1 MASLPPAADDTLTT
15 TTSGAPR
22 ALRLVRL
29 APTSMVAKER
39 RWASRRIGI
48 AALVAV
54 ASAVAASLPASAVEP
69 TGFRRL
75 APGVLTVIPA
85 DRSGDDALLR
95 ADLPEIT
102 EGLIDLA
109 WEPKQS
115 PLGATLVEQGRNR
128 DFPRD
133 IWCLEF
139 AFKPP
144 RQIDVDVP
152 SREFR
157 MQRKRVWY
165 LLYRVKNTGAR
176 RIVMA
181 EGDATRLRSETVKK
195 PVRFLP
201 HFVLESVEGLSKQE
215 GALAYRAYLDRVV
228 PAAVAAI
235 REREDTRIDLH
246 DSARMTER
254 DLAPG
259 EERWGVAVWE
269 DVDPRIDY
277 FSIYVRGLT
286 NAIRWRTRADATF
299 AANSVPVAGEEHAL
313 ESLRLDFWR
322 PGDDSTSLSEEM
334 SVGHA
339 GMYERRTIGNRVLE
353 ALGRGRMT
361 ASAPR
366 EGLEQLG
373 LTWEEILDPPAAVKA
388 AGAVDRDA
396 PPSLIPLAKIVSAL
410 ARLQPP
416 AARPAAIGALFGQV
430 GQEWFEDLVR
440 GLSAPLD
447 DERAALRRGMLD
459 RCGLSEED
467 VAVRPLESL
476 VKVLSALE
484 ATTPAATR
492 RSASVA
498 LFGTAAPRLDA
509 LIHELDLARA
519 RALLDDMDFDR
530 RPVLTGGALT
540 AYDTMLTVLGSE
552 ADAGKRARMVTGLL
566 GAEGPALLA
575 AATAV
580 REGVDHAWV
589 FRYEQ

>member
-1 MASLPPAADDTLTT
+1 MASLPPAADDSLTT
-15 TTSGAPR
+15 TTSGA
-22 ALRLVRL
+22 LRTAGGLAAPCAVRWGNVRG
-29 APTSMVAKER
+29 P
-39 RWASRRIGI
+39 RRIGI
-48 AALVAV
+48 AFLVAV
-54 ASAVAASLPASAVEP
+54 ASVAAANLAASAVEP
-69 TGFRRL
+69 AGYRRL

-115 PLGATLVEQGRNR
+115 PIGATLVEQGRNR

-133 IWCLEF
+133 IWSLEF

-152 SREFR
+152 SRDFR

-181 EGDATRLRSETVKK
+181 DGDATRLRSETVQK

-215 GALAYRAYLDRVV
+215 GVLSYRAYLDRVV
-228 PAAVAAI
+228 PGAVAAI
-235 REREDTRIDLH
+235 REREDARIDLH

-299 AANSVPVAGEEHAL
+299 AADSVPVAGEEHAL

-322 PGDDSTSLSEEM
+322 PGDDSTSLGVEM

-339 GMYERRTIGNRVLE
+339 GMYERRAIGNRVLE
-353 ALGRGRMT
+353 ALGRGRQT
-361 ASAPR
+361 ASSPR
-366 EGLEQLG
+366 EGLDRLG

-396 PPSLIPLAKIVSAL
+396 PPSLIPLSKVVAAL

-416 AARPAAIGALFGQV
+416 AARPAAIGTLFGQV

-467 VAVRPLESL
+467 VSVRPLESL

-492 RSASVA
+492 RSAAVA
-498 LFGTAAPRLDA
+498 LCSSA
-509 LIHELDLARA
+509 
-519 RALLDDMDFDR
+519 
-530 RPVLTGGALT
+530 
-540 AYDTMLTVLGSE
+540 SS
-552 ADAGKRARMVTGLL
+552 
-566 GAEGPALLA
+566 
-575 AATAV
+575 
-580 REGVDHAWV
+580 
-589 FRYEQ
+589 

>member
-1 MASLPPAADDTLTT
+1 MASLPPAADDTRTT
-15 TTSGAPR
+15 TTTGAPGRPGTPRR
-22 ALRLVRL
+22 AGWGRVRAGGVCPTGL
-29 APTSMVAKER
+29 ALLLA
-39 RWASRRIGI
+39 
-48 AALVAV
+48 AV
-54 ASAVAASLPASAVEP
+54 AILPAGAAEP
-69 TGFRRL
+69 TGYRRL

-95 ADLPEIT
+95 ADILEIT
-102 EGLIDLA
+102 AGLGDLA

-115 PLGATLVEQGRNR
+115 PVGATLVEQGRNR

-133 IWCLEF
+133 IWALEF

-152 SREFR
+152 ARDFR

-165 LLYRVKNTGAR
+165 LVYRVKNTGAR

-181 EGDATRLRSETVKK
+181 DGDATRLRSETVQQ

-215 GALAYRAYLDRVV
+215 GALAFRAYLDRVV
-228 PAAVAAI
+228 PGAVAAI
-235 REREDTRIDLH
+235 REREDTRLDLH
-246 DSARMTER
+246 DSARMSER
-254 DLAPG
+254 DLTPG

-269 DVDPRIDY
+269 DVDPRIDF

-286 NAIRWRTRADATF
+286 NAIRWRPRADATF
-299 AANSVPVAGEEHAL
+299 AADSVPVAGEEHVL

-322 PGDDSTSLSEEM
+322 PGDDATSLDDEM

-339 GMYERRTIGNRVLE
+339 GMYERRTIGSRVLE
-353 ALGRGRMT
+353 ALGRGRQT

-388 AGAVDRDA
+388 AASVDRET
-396 PPSLIPLAKIVSAL
+396 PPSLVPLAKVVDAL

-416 AARPAAIGALFGQV
+416 AARPAAIRTLFGGV
-430 GQEWFEDLVR
+430 GEEWFEELVR

-447 DERAALRRGMLD
+447 EERGALRRGMLD
-459 RCGLSEED
+459 RCGVSEED
-467 VAVRPLESL
+467 VANRPLESV
-476 VKVLSALE
+476 VKVLAALD

-492 RSASVA
+492 RSATVA
-498 LFGTAAPRLDA
+498 LFGAAAPRLDS
-509 LIHELDLARA
+509 LVHELDLARA
-519 RALLDDMDFDR
+519 RAVLDDMDFDR
-530 RPVLTGGALT
+530 RPVLAGGALT
-540 AYDTMLTVLGSE
+540 AYDTMLTVFGAE
-552 ADAGKRARMVTGLL
+552 TDAAKRARMVTGLL

-589 FRYEQ
+589 FRYER

>member
-1 MASLPPAADDTLTT
+1 MASLPPAADDTRTT
-15 TTSGAPR
+15 TTTGAPGRPGTPRR
-22 ALRLVRL
+22 AGWGRVRAGGVCPTGL
-29 APTSMVAKER
+29 ALLLA
-39 RWASRRIGI
+39 
-48 AALVAV
+48 AV
-54 ASAVAASLPASAVEP
+54 AILPAGAAEP
-69 TGFRRL
+69 TGYRRL

-95 ADLPEIT
+95 ADILEIT
-102 EGLIDLA
+102 AGLGDLA

-115 PLGATLVEQGRNR
+115 PVGATLVEQGRNR

-133 IWCLEF
+133 IWALEF

-152 SREFR
+152 ARDFR

-165 LLYRVKNTGAR
+165 LVYRVKNTGAR

-181 EGDATRLRSETVKK
+181 DGDATRLRSETVRQ

-215 GALAYRAYLDRVV
+215 GALAFRAYLDRVV
-228 PAAVAAI
+228 PGAVAAI
-235 REREDTRIDLH
+235 REREDTRLDLH
-246 DSARMTER
+246 DSARMSER
-254 DLAPG
+254 DLTPG

-269 DVDPRIDY
+269 DVDPRIDF

-286 NAIRWRTRADATF
+286 NAIRWRPRADATF
-299 AANSVPVAGEEHAL
+299 AADSVPVAGEEHVL

-322 PGDDSTSLSEEM
+322 PGDDATSLDDEM

-339 GMYERRTIGNRVLE
+339 GMYERRTIGSRVLE
-353 ALGRGRMT
+353 ALGRGRQT

-388 AGAVDRDA
+388 AASVDRET
-396 PPSLIPLAKIVSAL
+396 PPSLVPLTKVVDAL

-416 AARPAAIGALFGQV
+416 AARPAAIRTLFGGV
-430 GQEWFEDLVR
+430 GEEWFEELVR

-447 DERAALRRGMLD
+447 EERGALRRGMLD
-459 RCGLSEED
+459 RCGVSEED
-467 VAVRPLESL
+467 VANRPLESV
-476 VKVLSALE
+476 VKVLAALD

-492 RSASVA
+492 RSATVA
-498 LFGTAAPRLDA
+498 LFGAAAPRLDS
-509 LIHELDLARA
+509 LVHELDLARA
-519 RALLDDMDFDR
+519 RAVLDDMDFDR
-530 RPVLTGGALT
+530 RPVLAGGALT
-540 AYDTMLTVLGSE
+540 AYDTMLTVFGAE
-552 ADAGKRARMVTGLL
+552 TDAAKRARMVTGLL

-589 FRYEQ
+589 FRYER

>member
-1 MASLPPAADDTLTT
+1 MASLPSAADDTRTT
-15 TTSGAPR
+15 TTSGAPCAAGHPGMPCGAGRGRVR
-22 ALRLVRL
+22 AGGACRAGL
-29 APTSMVAKER
+29 ALLL
-39 RWASRRIGI
+39 
-48 AALVAV
+48 AA
-54 ASAVAASLPASAVEP
+54 AAIFPAGAAEP
-69 TGFRRL
+69 TGYRRL

-95 ADLPEIT
+95 ADIPEIT
-102 EGLIDLA
+102 AGLGDLA

-115 PLGATLVEQGRNR
+115 PVGATLVEQGRNR

-133 IWCLEF
+133 IWALEF

-152 SREFR
+152 ARDFR

-165 LLYRVKNTGAR
+165 LLYRVKNSGAR

-181 EGDATRLRSETVKK
+181 DGDATRLRSETVQQ

-215 GALAYRAYLDRVV
+215 GALAFRAYLDRVV
-228 PAAVAAI
+228 PGAVAAI
-235 REREDTRIDLH
+235 REREDTRLDLH
-246 DSARMTER
+246 DSARMSER

-269 DVDPRIDY
+269 DVDPRIDF
-277 FSIYVRGLT
+277 FSIYARGLT
-286 NAIRWRTRADATF
+286 NAIRWRPRADATF
-299 AANSVPVAGEEHAL
+299 AADSVPVTGEEHVL

-322 PGDDSTSLSEEM
+322 PGDDATSLNDEM

-339 GMYERRTIGNRVLE
+339 GMYERRTIGSRVLE
-353 ALGRGRMT
+353 TLGRGRQT

-388 AGAVDRDA
+388 AASVDRDA
-396 PPSLIPLAKIVSAL
+396 PPSLVPLQKVVNAL

-416 AARPAAIGALFGQV
+416 AARPAAIRTLFGGV
-430 GQEWFEDLVR
+430 GEEWFEDLVR
-440 GLSAPLD
+440 GLSVPLD
-447 DERAALRRGMLD
+447 EERGTLRRGMLD
-459 RCGLSEED
+459 RCGVSEED
-467 VAVRPLESL
+467 VASRPLESL
-476 VKVLSALE
+476 VKVLAALD

-492 RSASVA
+492 RSATVA
-498 LFGTAAPRLDA
+498 LFGAAAPRLDS
-509 LIHELDLARA
+509 LVHELDLARG
-519 RALLDDMDFDR
+519 RAVLDDMDFDR
-530 RPVLTGGALT
+530 RPVLSGGALT
-540 AYDTMLTVLGSE
+540 ASDAMLTVFGAE
-552 ADAGKRARMVTGLL
+552 TDAAKRARMVTGLL

-589 FRYEQ
+589 FRYEH

>member
-1 MASLPPAADDTLTT
+1 MASLPPAADDALTT
-15 TTSGAPR
+15 TTSGALRTVNRPTASCGEGWGRRR
-22 ALRLVRL
+22 ARHRT
-29 APTSMVAKER
+29 P
-39 RWASRRIGI
+39 I
-48 AALVAV
+48 AFLL
-54 ASAVAASLPASAVEP
+54 AVAAVAAASQISSAVEP
-69 TGFRRL
+69 TGYRRL

-102 EGLIDLA
+102 DGLLDLA
-109 WEPKQS
+109 WEPKQA
-115 PLGATLVEQGRNR
+115 PIGATLVEQGRNR

-133 IWCLEF
+133 IWSLEF

-152 SREFR
+152 SRDFR

-181 EGDATRLRSETVKK
+181 DGDATRLSSETVKK

-215 GALAYRAYLDRVV
+215 GALSYRAYLDRVV
-228 PAAVAAI
+228 PGALAAI

-286 NAIRWRTRADATF
+286 NAIRWRTRADAAF
-299 AANSVPVAGEEHAL
+299 AADSVPVAGEEHAL

-353 ALGRGRMT
+353 ALGRGRQT
-361 ASAPR
+361 ASSPR
-366 EGLEQLG
+366 EGLERLG

-388 AGAVDRDA
+388 AGAVDRDV
-396 PPSLIPLAKIVSAL
+396 PPSLVPLSKVVAAL

-416 AARPAAIGALFGQV
+416 AARPAAIEALFGKV

-476 VKVLSALE
+476 VKVLAALE

-492 RSASVA
+492 RSAAVA
-498 LFGTAAPRLDA
+498 LFGSAAVRLDA

-519 RALLDDMDFDR
+519 RVVLDDMDFDR
-530 RPVLTGGALT
+530 RPVLSGGALT
-540 AYDTMLTVLGSE
+540 AYDTMLTAFGAE
-552 ADAGKRARMVTGLL
+552 ADVEKRARMVIGLL
-566 GAEGPALLA
+566 GAEGPSLLA

>member
-1 MASLPPAADDTLTT
+1 MASLPPAADDALTT
-15 TTSGAPR
+15 TTSGALRTVNRPPASCGEGWGRRR
-22 ALRLVRL
+22 ARHRT
-29 APTSMVAKER
+29 P
-39 RWASRRIGI
+39 I
-48 AALVAV
+48 AFLL
-54 ASAVAASLPASAVEP
+54 AVAAVAAASQISSAVEP
-69 TGFRRL
+69 TGYRRL

-102 EGLIDLA
+102 DGLLDLA
-109 WEPKQS
+109 WEPKQA
-115 PLGATLVEQGRNR
+115 PIGATLVEQGRNR

-133 IWCLEF
+133 IWSLEF

-152 SREFR
+152 SRDFR

-181 EGDATRLRSETVKK
+181 DGDATRLSSETVKK

-215 GALAYRAYLDRVV
+215 GALSYRAYLDRVV
-228 PAAVAAI
+228 PGALAAI

-286 NAIRWRTRADATF
+286 NAIRWRTRADAAF
-299 AANSVPVAGEEHAL
+299 AADSVPVAGEEHAL

-353 ALGRGRMT
+353 ALGRGRQT
-361 ASAPR
+361 ASSPR
-366 EGLEQLG
+366 EGLERLG

-388 AGAVDRDA
+388 AGAVDRDV
-396 PPSLIPLAKIVSAL
+396 PPSLVPLSKVVAAL

-416 AARPAAIGALFGQV
+416 AARPAAIEALFGKV

-476 VKVLSALE
+476 VKVLAALE

-492 RSASVA
+492 RSAAVA
-498 LFGTAAPRLDA
+498 LFGSAAVRLDA

-519 RALLDDMDFDR
+519 RVVLDDMDFDR
-530 RPVLTGGALT
+530 RPVLSGGALT
-540 AYDTMLTVLGSE
+540 AYDTMLTAFGAE
-552 ADAGKRARMVTGLL
+552 ADVEKRARMVIGLL
-566 GAEGPALLA
+566 GAEGPSLLA

>member
-1 MASLPPAADDTLTT
+1 MASLPPAADDSLTT
-15 TTSGAPR
+15 TTSGA
-22 ALRLVRL
+22 LRTAGGLAAPCAVRWGNVRG
-29 APTSMVAKER
+29 P
-39 RWASRRIGI
+39 RRIGI
-48 AALVAV
+48 AFLVAV
-54 ASAVAASLPASAVEP
+54 ASVAAANLAASAVEP
-69 TGFRRL
+69 AGYRRL

-115 PLGATLVEQGRNR
+115 PIGATLVEQGRNR

-133 IWCLEF
+133 IWSLEF

-152 SREFR
+152 SRDFR

-181 EGDATRLRSETVKK
+181 DGDATRLRSETVQK

-215 GALAYRAYLDRVV
+215 GVLSYRAYLDRVV
-228 PAAVAAI
+228 PGAVAAI
-235 REREDTRIDLH
+235 REREDARIDLH

-299 AANSVPVAGEEHAL
+299 AADSVPVAGEEHAL

-322 PGDDSTSLSEEM
+322 PGDDSTSLGEEM

-339 GMYERRTIGNRVLE
+339 GMYERRAIGNRVLE
-353 ALGRGRMT
+353 ALGRGRQT
-361 ASAPR
+361 ASSPR
-366 EGLEQLG
+366 EGLDRLG

-396 PPSLIPLAKIVSAL
+396 PPSLIPLSKVVAAL

-416 AARPAAIGALFGQV
+416 AARPAAIGTLFGQV

-467 VAVRPLESL
+467 VSVRPLESL

-492 RSASVA
+492 RSAAVA
-498 LFGTAAPRLDA
+498 LFGSAAPRLDA

-519 RALLDDMDFDR
+519 RVVLDDMDFDR

-540 AYDTMLTVLGSE
+540 AYDTMLTVFGAE
-552 ADAGKRARMVTGLL
+552 TDTEKRARMVTGLL
-566 GAEGPALLA
+566 GAEGPSLLA

>member
-1 MASLPPAADDTLTT
+1 MASLPPAAEKMLTT
-15 TTSGAPR
+15 MITAARR
-22 ALRLVRL
+22 A
-29 APTSMVAKER
+29 AGH
-39 RWASRRIGI
+39 ASTLG
-48 AALVAV
+48 
-54 ASAVAASLPASAVEP
+54 VAAGGGNGRARCWTALHTSACRGGLAILFAVVSLASSRAAEP
-69 TGFRRL
+69 TGYRRL
-75 APGVLTVIPA
+75 APGALTVIPA

-95 ADLPEIT
+95 ADIPEIT
-102 EGLIDLA
+102 EGLVDLA
-109 WEPKQS
+109 WEPKQA
-115 PLGATLVEQGRNR
+115 PVGATLVEQGRNR

-152 SREFR
+152 ARDFR
-157 MQRKRVWY
+157 MQRKRLWY

-181 EGDATRLRSETVKK
+181 DGDATQLRSESVKT

-201 HFVLESVEGLSKQE
+201 HMLLESVEGLSTQE
-215 GALAYRAYLDRVV
+215 GALSYRAYLDRVV
-228 PAAVAAI
+228 PGAVAAI
-235 REREDTRIDLH
+235 REREDARIDLH

-286 NAIRWRTRADATF
+286 NAMRWRTRADATF
-299 AANSVPVAGEEHAL
+299 DGDSVPVAGEEHVL

-322 PGDDSTSLSEEM
+322 PGDDATSLTEEM

-339 GMYERRTIGNRVLE
+339 GMYERRSIGNRVLE
-353 ALGRGRMT
+353 ALGRASQT

-366 EGLEQLG
+366 EGLERLG
-373 LTWEEILDPPAAVKA
+373 LTWEDILDPPAA
-388 AGAVDRDA
+388 GALGGDA
-396 PPSLIPLAKIVSAL
+396 PPSLQPLAKVVDTM

-416 AARPAAIGALFGQV
+416 TARPQAIAALLGEIGREG
-430 GQEWFEDLVR
+430 FEELVR
-440 GLSAPLD
+440 GLSMPLD
-447 DERAALRRGMLD
+447 DDRAALRRGMLD
-459 RCGLSEED
+459 RCGVAEDD
-467 VAVRPLESL
+467 VAAKPLESL
-476 VKVLSALE
+476 VKVLAALE
-484 ATTPAATR
+484 ATTPVATR
-492 RSASVA
+492 RSAAVA
-498 LFGTAAPRLDA
+498 LFGAAAPRLDA
-509 LIHELDLARA
+509 LVHELELART
-519 RALLDDMDFDR
+519 RAVLDDMDFDR

-540 AYDTMLTVLGSE
+540 AYDTMLTVLRAE
-552 ADAGKRARMVTGLL
+552 PDAGKRARLVNGLL
-566 GAEGPALLA
+566 GAEGLSLIN

-589 FRYEQ
+589 FRYEH

>member
-1 MASLPPAADDTLTT
+1 VCPAGL
-15 TTSGAPR
+15 
-22 ALRLVRL
+22 ALLL
-29 APTSMVAKER
+29 A
-39 RWASRRIGI
+39 
-48 AALVAV
+48 AV
-54 ASAVAASLPASAVEP
+54 AILPAGAAEP
-69 TGFRRL
+69 TGYRRL

-95 ADLPEIT
+95 ADILEIT
-102 EGLIDLA
+102 AGLGDLA

-115 PLGATLVEQGRNR
+115 PVGATLVEQGRNR
-128 DFPRD
+128 DSPRD
-133 IWCLEF
+133 IWALEF

-144 RQIDVDVP
+144 RQIDIDVP
-152 SREFR
+152 ARDFR

-165 LLYRVKNTGAR
+165 LVYRVKNTGAR

-181 EGDATRLRSETVKK
+181 DGDATRPRSETVQQ

-215 GALAYRAYLDRVV
+215 GALAFRAYLDRVV
-228 PAAVAAI
+228 PGAVAAI
-235 REREDTRIDLH
+235 REREDTRLDLH
-246 DSARMTER
+246 DSARMSER

-269 DVDPRIDY
+269 DVDPRIDF

-286 NAIRWRTRADATF
+286 NAIRWRPRADATF
-299 AANSVPVAGEEHAL
+299 AADSVPVAGEEHVL

-322 PGDDSTSLSEEM
+322 PGDDATSLDDEM

-339 GMYERRTIGNRVLE
+339 GMYERRTIGSRVLE
-353 ALGRGRMT
+353 ALGRGRQT

-388 AGAVDRDA
+388 AASVDRET
-396 PPSLIPLAKIVSAL
+396 PPSLVPLTKVVNAL

-416 AARPAAIGALFGQV
+416 AARPAAIRTLFGGV
-430 GQEWFEDLVR
+430 GEEWFEELVR

-447 DERAALRRGMLD
+447 EERGALRRGMLD
-459 RCGLSEED
+459 RCGVSEED
-467 VAVRPLESL
+467 VANRPLESV
-476 VKVLSALE
+476 VKVLAALD

-492 RSASVA
+492 RSATVA
-498 LFGTAAPRLDA
+498 LFGAAAPRLDS
-509 LIHELDLARA
+509 LVHELDLARA
-519 RALLDDMDFDR
+519 RAVLDDMDFDR
-530 RPVLTGGALT
+530 RPVLAGGALT
-540 AYDTMLTVLGSE
+540 AYDTMLTVFGAE
-552 ADAGKRARMVTGLL
+552 TDAAKRARMVTGLL

-589 FRYEQ
+589 FRYER

>member
-1 MASLPPAADDTLTT
+1 MASLPPAADTMLTT
-15 TTSGAPR
+15 TITAASSAAGH
-22 ALRLVRL
+22 L
-29 APTSMVAKER
+29 PTSSGGVGGAGQQGCDAFGLAGR
-39 RWASRRIGI
+39 LCRGSLAI
-48 AALVAV
+48 LLAV
-54 ASAVAASLPASAVEP
+54 FSMASAGGVEP
-69 TGFRRL
+69 TGYRRL

-95 ADLPEIT
+95 ADIPEIT
-102 EGLIDLA
+102 EGLVDLT
-109 WEPKQS
+109 WEPKQA
-115 PLGATLVEQGRNR
+115 PVGATLVEQGRNR

-152 SREFR
+152 ARDLR
-157 MQRKRVWY
+157 MQRKRLWY

-181 EGDATRLRSETVKK
+181 DGDATRLNSETLKK

-201 HFVLESVEGLSKQE
+201 HFLLESVEGLSNQE
-215 GALAYRAYLDRVV
+215 GVLSYRAYLDRIV
-228 PAAVAAI
+228 PGAVEAI

-299 AANSVPVAGEEHAL
+299 SGDSVPVAGEEHVL

-322 PGDDSTSLSEEM
+322 PGDDANSLTEEM

-339 GMYERRTIGNRVLE
+339 GMYERRSIGNRVLE
-353 ALGRGRMT
+353 ALGRGRQNV
-361 ASAPR
+361 SAPGQ
-366 EGLEQLG
+366 GLERLG
-373 LTWEEILDPPAAVKA
+373 LTWGDILDPPPAAVA
-388 AGAVDRDA
+388 NGDA
-396 PPSLIPLAKIVSAL
+396 PPSLRPLATVVDAM
-410 ARLQPP
+410 ARIQPP
-416 AARPAAIGALFGQV
+416 QARPGVIALLLGEL
-430 GQEWFEDLVR
+430 GREWFEDLVR
-440 GLSAPLD
+440 GLSMPLD
-447 DERAALRRGMLD
+447 EERASLRRGMLD
-459 RCGLSEED
+459 RCGLTEED
-467 VAVRPLESL
+467 VASKPLESV
-476 VKVLSALE
+476 VKVLAALE

-492 RSASVA
+492 RSAAVA
-498 LFGTAAPRLDA
+498 LFGSAAPRLDS
-509 LIHELDLARA
+509 LVHELELART
-519 RALLDDMDFDR
+519 RVVLDDLDFDR
-530 RPVLTGGALT
+530 RPVLAGGALT
-540 AYDTMLTVLGSE
+540 AYDTVLTALRAESDVE
-552 ADAGKRARMVTGLL
+552 KRAAIVNGLL
-566 GAEGPALLA
+566 GSEGPALIN

-589 FRYEQ
+589 FRYER

>member
-1 MASLPPAADDTLTT
+1 MPMLSAAADPRPTTVPSLAGPPAGARPA
-15 TTSGAPR
+15 APR
-22 ALRLVRL
+22 GV
-29 APTSMVAKER
+29 V
-39 RWASRRIGI
+39 I
-48 AALVAV
+48 AALVA
-54 ASAVAASLPASAVEP
+54 AACGVAAAAQP
-69 TGFRRL
+69 TGYRQL

-95 ADLPEIT
+95 ADIPEIT
-102 EGLIDLA
+102 EGLVDLA

-115 PLGATLVEQGRNR
+115 PVGATLVEQGRNR

-133 IWCLEF
+133 IWALEF

-152 SREFR
+152 ARDFR

-165 LLYRVKNTGAR
+165 LVYRVKNTGAR

-181 EGDATRLRSETVKK
+181 DGDATRLRSETVEK

-215 GALAYRAYLDRVV
+215 GSLAFRAYLDRVV
-228 PAAVAAI
+228 PGAVAAI
-235 REREDTRIDLH
+235 REREDARIDLH

-286 NAIRWRTRADATF
+286 NAIRWRPRADAAF
-299 AANSVPVAGEEHAL
+299 AADSVPAAGEEHVL

-322 PGDDSTSLSEEM
+322 PGDDSTSLAEEM

-353 ALGRGRMT
+353 ALGRGRLT

-366 EGLEQLG
+366 EGLDRLG
-373 LTWEEILDPPAAVKA
+373 LSWEEILDPPSAVKA
-388 AGAVDRDA
+388 AGAVDRET
-396 PPSLIPLAKIVSAL
+396 PPSLVPLTTVVGAL

-416 AARPAAIGALFGQV
+416 AARPTAIRTLLGQV

-447 DERAALRRGMLD
+447 DERAAIRRGMLD

-467 VAVRPLESL
+467 VAARPLESL
-476 VKVLSALE
+476 AKVLAALE

-492 RSASVA
+492 RSATVA
-498 LFGTAAPRLDA
+498 LFGAAAPRLDA
-509 LIHELDLARA
+509 LVHELDLARA
-519 RALLDDMDFDR
+519 RAVLDDMDFDR
-530 RPVLTGGALT
+530 RPVLAGGALT
-540 AYDTMLTVLGSE
+540 AYDTMLTVFGAESDPERRL
-552 ADAGKRARMVTGLL
+552 RLVTGLL
-566 GAEGPALLA
+566 GAEGPALLD

-589 FRYEQ
+589 FRYER

>member
-1 MASLPPAADDTLTT
+1 MASLPPAADDTRTT
-15 TTSGAPR
+15 TTTGAPGRPGTPRR
-22 ALRLVRL
+22 AGWGRVRAGGVGPTGL
-29 APTSMVAKER
+29 ALLLA
-39 RWASRRIGI
+39 
-48 AALVAV
+48 AV
-54 ASAVAASLPASAVEP
+54 AILPAGAAEP
-69 TGFRRL
+69 TGYRRL

-95 ADLPEIT
+95 ADILEIT
-102 EGLIDLA
+102 AGLGDLA

-115 PLGATLVEQGRNR
+115 PVGATLVEQGRNR

-133 IWCLEF
+133 IWALEF

-152 SREFR
+152 ARDFR

-165 LLYRVKNTGAR
+165 LVYRVKNTGAR

-181 EGDATRLRSETVKK
+181 DGDATRLRSETVQQ

-215 GALAYRAYLDRVV
+215 GALAFRAYLDRVV
-228 PAAVAAI
+228 PGAVAAI
-235 REREDTRIDLH
+235 REREDTRLDLH
-246 DSARMTER
+246 DSARMSER
-254 DLAPG
+254 DLTPG

-269 DVDPRIDY
+269 DVDPRIDF

-286 NAIRWRTRADATF
+286 NAIRWRPRADATF
-299 AANSVPVAGEEHAL
+299 AADSVPVAGEEHVL

-322 PGDDSTSLSEEM
+322 PGDDATSLDDEM

-339 GMYERRTIGNRVLE
+339 GMYERRTIGSRVLE
-353 ALGRGRMT
+353 ALGRGRQT

-388 AGAVDRDA
+388 AASVDRET
-396 PPSLIPLAKIVSAL
+396 PPSLVPLTKVVDAL

-416 AARPAAIGALFGQV
+416 AARPAAIRTLFGGV
-430 GQEWFEDLVR
+430 GEEWFEELVR

-447 DERAALRRGMLD
+447 EERGALRRGMLD
-459 RCGLSEED
+459 RCGVSEED
-467 VAVRPLESL
+467 VANRPLESV
-476 VKVLSALE
+476 VKVLAALD

-492 RSASVA
+492 RSATVA
-498 LFGTAAPRLDA
+498 LFGAAAPRLDS
-509 LIHELDLARA
+509 LVHELDLARA
-519 RALLDDMDFDR
+519 RAVLDDMDFDR
-530 RPVLTGGALT
+530 RPVLAGGALT
-540 AYDTMLTVLGSE
+540 AYDTMLTVFGAE
-552 ADAGKRARMVTGLL
+552 TDAAKRARMVTGLL

-589 FRYEQ
+589 FRYER